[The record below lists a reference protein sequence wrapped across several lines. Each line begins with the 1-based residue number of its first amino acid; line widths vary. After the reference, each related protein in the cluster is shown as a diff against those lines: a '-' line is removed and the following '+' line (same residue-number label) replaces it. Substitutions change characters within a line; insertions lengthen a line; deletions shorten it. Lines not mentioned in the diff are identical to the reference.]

1 MEGDIALRNLILQ
14 QILVTSSNGAC
25 KLPGIKNSIEII
37 GNIISYVELSEK
49 PEEKATSEVQRP
61 SLSK

>member
-1 MEGDIALRNLILQ
+1 MEDDIALRNLILQ
-14 QILVTSSNGAC
+14 SILVTSSNGAC
-25 KLPGIKNSIEII
+25 KLPGIKNSIEI

-49 PEEKATSEVQRP
+49 PKEKATFEVQKP